1 MRRISVLNAVIMQS
15 TAVVS
20 IPIQCQAE
28 NGNFSM
34 SPPQYLAPSSIVFG
48 HTVTVVFLLGTLL
61 QKKTDIP
68 IGHTV
73 TIQIFLIE
81 YTLLIDRYSL
91 LAHFYYKDFPIDSTV
106 TTGDILLGTV
116 LLIILLFGHIPDI
129 QHPDKTS

>member
-1 MRRISVLNAVIMQS
+1 MRRVSVLNAVIMQY

-48 HTVTVVFLLGTLL
+48 HSVTIVFLLGTLL
-61 QKKTDIP
+61 QKDIT
-68 IGHTV
+68 IGHCADHTV

-81 YTLLIDRYSL
+81 YTLLLDRYSL
-91 LAHFYYKDFPIDSTV
+91 LAHFYYKDFPIDPTV
-106 TTGDILLGTV
+106 TTGDILLVTV
-116 LLIILLFGHIPDI
+116 LL
-129 QHPDKTS
+129 S